1 MKTIYRIFGA
11 IGLLSLLSACNGESD
26 WENALHTDNYLQ
38 IEGEVVGN
46 DMATKATM
54 DPLGISYSVFET
66 GDDIGF
72 FSYHSPDCEREDDQ
86 REHDK
91 TDDTDYFKNERLVYS
106 NDKFIS
112 DEIKNIPLSRLGLT
126 FAYFPYADIA
136 QSGPDGYTKA
146 DGNPLAENE
155 HYIHIFK
162 DGNIVDLLTASKI
175 QYADVNYKFH
185 HKFAMLLL
193 YLGEGFSTEN
203 NTQLTVHLT
212 EKILGA
218 HITRKRKGAFPY
230 EDFEFTVDKVSKSN
244 SVEGSSF
251 VVYRKEP
258 TGERVVY
265 PLILPEGVEI
275 DYIEV
280 KDITGVQQK
289 VKPTKEALPELKG
302 EWKYPLTI
310 QMEGITPT
318 VYPHEIIP
326 WGKPTEI
333 KVDKT
338 FGIYTDVKFQEWLD
352 LYNKCNGNLPTD
364 AGSDEFKAL
373 TEFGEYNDSEEP
385 RGWRFYLRDNIDC
398 SRITATNG
406 VLINTLTDRVML
418 DGGNNILSNLKL
430 EVPSDGKA
438 GLIGKIEGGDLRNL
452 RLEFVTVTNAHSG
465 SPAGCI
471 AAEIS
476 GGQILNCTVKNAF
489 MSCKKGGPSG
499 VLAGKMTG
507 GIVDNCKFHGTVL
520 APSSTG
526 DQTYKGIVGEITGGG
541 SLSNITNRVIFDE

>member
-11 IGLLSLLSACNGESD
+11 IGLLSLLSACEGESD

-54 DPLGISYSVFET
+54 DPLGISYSAFGA

-86 REHDK
+86 KEHDK

-112 DEIKNIPLSRLGLT
+112 DRIKNIPLSRLGLT
-126 FAYFPYADIA
+126 FAYFPYAADIA
-136 QSGPDGYTKA
+136 QAGTVGYTKA
-146 DGNPLAENE
+146 DGKPLAENE

-203 NTQLTVHLT
+203 NAQLTVHLT

-244 SVEGSSF
+244 SKENSSF
-251 VVYRKEP
+251 VVPLKNQEN
-258 TGERVVY
+258 ERAVY

-280 KDITGVQQK
+280 TDITNVPQK

-310 QMEGITPT
+310 QMEGLTPT
-318 VYPHEIIP
+318 VYPHKIVP
-326 WGKPTEI
+326 WGEPIEI
-333 KVDKT
+333 EVNQT
-338 FGIYTDVKFQEWLD
+338 VGIYTKEKFQEWLN
-352 LYNKCNGNLPTD
+352 LYNQYSGDLPTD
-364 AGSDEFKAL
+364 ASNSGFE
-373 TEFGEYNDSEEP
+373 EFGEYNDSEEP
-385 RGWRFYLRDNIDC
+385 KGWRFYLRDNIDC
-398 SRITATNG
+398 SKITATNG
-406 VLINTLTDRVML
+406 VLINTLKDGVML
-418 DGGNNILSNLKL
+418 DGCGNILSNLKL
-430 EVPSDGKA
+430 EASEGGKA
-438 GLIGKIEGGDLRNL
+438 GLIGKIEGGNLRNL

-520 APSSTG
+520 APSSTR
-526 DQTYKGIVGEITGGG
+526 DQTYKGIVGEITGGA
-541 SLSNITNRVIFDE
+541 SLLHITNRVIFDE